1 MGPEELLE
9 AAGKFFAGVLL
20 LGNKSKKID
29 DTTGLPTGWRELKD
43 DIGKSTYFYAITGQ
57 STYTH
62 PKELPK
68 GWLLPN
74 GWREYT
80 AQDGRKRCTRVLVYL
95 VQCTPKLVSSRTL
108 LCNLVVHLVG
118 RSQCRDRRDL

>member
-80 AQDGRKRCTRVLVYL
+80 AQDGRKRCTRVLVDP
-95 VQCTPKLVSSRTL
+95 VQCTPKLVSSCIHSR
-108 LCNLVVHLVG
+108 NLVVHLVG